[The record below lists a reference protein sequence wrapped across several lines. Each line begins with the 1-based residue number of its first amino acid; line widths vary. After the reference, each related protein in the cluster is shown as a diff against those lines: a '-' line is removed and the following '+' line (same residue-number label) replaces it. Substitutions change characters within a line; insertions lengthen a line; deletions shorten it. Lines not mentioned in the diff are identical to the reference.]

1 MVEWIGTDCLE
12 QDVEVAESSQGP
24 RPLERQLADVG
35 PVAAS
40 VLLVQHSQVPRPL
53 GVKDSVVAA
62 PDLLE
67 GDVAQSIDVHGMVLI
82 EPSERVPKD
91 VSIGGWQV
99 AVRHCV
105 AVDFGPPGRVSEV
118 DVVRLQIV
126 EVIPGEDAE
135 LGGLQADL
143 AIALE

>member
-24 RPLERQLADVG
+24 RPLECQLANVG

-40 VLLVQHSQVPRPL
+40 VLPVQHSQVPRPL

-99 AVRHCV
+99 AVRHEP
-105 AVDFGPPGRVSEV
+105 AVDSSPQVVSV
-118 DVVRLQIV
+118 KSTWYAGSLSR
-126 EVIPGEDAE
+126 
-135 LGGLQADL
+135 
-143 AIALE
+143 